1 MENENQKL
9 IDITSYPIVAL
20 LDKLLEDKTTKKNI
34 IWATDAYASFGDG
47 FQDKNQILSS
57 AFIMGRSLTIRPR
70 IEKNLE
76 EQQLRTKKKAEVFTP
91 AWLCNQMNNYL
102 DEDWFGN
109 KNIFN
114 VENKDNTWT
123 YNTNKIIFDKNKSW
137 EDYIKTRCL
146 EITCGEAPFLVSR
159 YDTSTGVLILPP
171 FNRIGLL
178 DRKLRIVNENI
189 DDEKE
194 WIKWVTKAYQ
204 NTYGFEYQGDNLLIA
219 RINLLLSFIDYYKD
233 KFNKDPELKL
243 LQKITNIIAWNI
255 WQMDGL
261 KDTVPLGKP
270 FVEHEQIGLDLF
282 GDAEK
287 EKVPAIP
294 CVIKDWRANKTLLYM
309 DCKENNMSKK
319 LFDYVIG
326 NPPYQ
331 EEVAIKETNNG
342 MRRSRSIFQY
352 FQIEADKIA
361 ISSVLIYPAVRWI
374 HQGGKGMKDFGKN
387 QINDLSLSKL
397 VYYPN
402 AKDVF
407 PNIGITDGISIVVK
421 NKNKTT
427 PGFNYKYCVL
437 NETRDLTQNNPGDSL
452 MPLNPD
458 DGSIVNKIRDFV
470 EKYKISYLHDSVLS
484 QKLFGIESA
493 FVEENP
499 DKVQLYSED
508 AEINYD
514 DKIKLLANDK
524 SGSMGR
530 SKWYVVDKN
539 CVIKNREFINKW
551 KVVVIS
557 ANPGG
562 QRRDNQLEIID
573 NHSAFGRSKVALKA
587 FDTKI
592 EAENFFKY
600 MDSDIIRYT
609 LLLTNEALTSFA
621 KYTPDILN
629 YKTDNPYID
638 FSKNIN
644 EQLASLLKLNTQELN
659 YAIKTIQKHRKTW
672 VE

>member
-123 YNTNKIIFDKNKSW
+123 YNTNKIIFNKNKSW
-137 EDYIKTRCL
+137 EDYIKIRCL

-159 YDTSTGVLILPP
+159 YDTSTGILILPP
-171 FNRIGLL
+171 FNRIGLI
-178 DRKLRIVNENI
+178 DRKLRVINENI
-189 DDEKE
+189 DNEED
-194 WIKWVTKAYQ
+194 WIKWASRAYQ

-219 RINLLLSFIDYYKD
+219 RINLLLTFIDYFKD
-233 KFNKDPELKL
+233 KFNKEPDLKL

-282 GDAEK
+282 GDVEK
-287 EKVPAIP
+287 EKDPATP

-326 NPPYQ
+326 NPPYN
-331 EEVAIKETNNG
+331 EE
-342 MRRSRSIFQY
+342 
-352 FQIEADKIA
+352 
-361 ISSVLIYPAVRWI
+361 
-374 HQGGKGMKDFGKN
+374 FGKSGDN
-387 QINDLSLSKL
+387 KTFAAPVYDKFMSATFLVSSKVELIHPARFLFNAGSTPKQWNKEMLNDKHFKILKYFPYSTNVFANTDIKGGIAVSFHNDEIEYEKIETFIPYDEMKTCSKKIINCMGFESISEQVINSYAYHFTDALYKEKPNLIGKMSNGHEFDFKSNVFDTMPEAFSDYKL
-397 VYYPN
+397 V
-402 AKDVF
+402 DE
-407 PNIGITDGISIVVK
+407 SIRVLGRKNNKREYKYIKQDYVNKVK
-421 NKNKTT
+421 NLYSYKVFIPRGSGTGEFGEEFAPTLIGYPYDANTETFLSIGNFKTEKEALNTSVYIKTKFARALLSIMKVTQLIT
-427 PGFNYKYCVL
+427 PSVWKYVPL
-437 NETRDLTQNNPGDSL
+437 QDFTSNSDIDWSKSIHEIDL
-452 MPLNPD
+452 
-458 DGSIVNKIRDFV
+458 
-470 EKYKISYLHDSVLS
+470 
-484 QKLFGIESA
+484 
-493 FVEENP
+493 
-499 DKVQLYSED
+499 QLYKKYGLDEK
-508 AEINYD
+508 EI
-514 DKIKLLANDK
+514 
-524 SGSMGR
+524 
-530 SKWYVVDKN
+530 
-539 CVIKNREFINKW
+539 EFIETHVKEMN
-551 KVVVIS
+551 
-557 ANPGG
+557 
-562 QRRDNQLEIID
+562 
-573 NHSAFGRSKVALKA
+573 
-587 FDTKI
+587 
-592 EAENFFKY
+592 
-600 MDSDIIRYT
+600 
-609 LLLTNEALTSFA
+609 
-621 KYTPDILN
+621 
-629 YKTDNPYID
+629 
-638 FSKNIN
+638 
-644 EQLASLLKLNTQELN
+644 
-659 YAIKTIQKHRKTW
+659 
-672 VE
+672 